1 MAVEGQIEG
10 GAAMNLGYALM
21 EELYPGYP
29 SDRFLTS
36 GFHEY
41 LIPTSCDVPIVESII
56 VEKASIKGPY
66 GAKGLGE
73 VTATAIAPA
82 IANAIGDAVGVVPTQ
97 LPITSERLM
106 SLLKKT
112 EKVDEVS

>member
-41 LIPTSCDVPIVESII
+41 LIPTSCDIPIVESII
-56 VEKASIKGPY
+56 VEKASVKGPY

-82 IANAIGDAVGVVPTQ
+82 IANAIGDAVGVAPTQ
-97 LPITSERLM
+97 LPITSERLL
-106 SLLKKT
+106 SLLKRT
-112 EKVDEVS
+112 EKVEEVS